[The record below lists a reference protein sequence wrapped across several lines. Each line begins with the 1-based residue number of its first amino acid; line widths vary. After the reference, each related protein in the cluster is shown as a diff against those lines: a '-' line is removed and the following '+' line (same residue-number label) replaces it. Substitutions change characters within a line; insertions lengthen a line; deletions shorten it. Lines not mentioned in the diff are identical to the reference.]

1 MRAIFPRRSISLK
14 GLTIKMKRQIYLDN
28 AATTK
33 IRPEAMAE
41 YVRVSENLWGN
52 PSSLH
57 SLGNDAEHVISAAK
71 QTILNTL
78 GAKDSDIIFTAS
90 GTEANNIAI
99 IGRAL
104 SKERYKKGAKII
116 TTHGEHASVSMP
128 LLELEKQGF
137 KVATLSTKGG
147 KIDMD
152 ELARELTKDVILVSV
167 MMVNNE
173 TGAVYNI
180 PAIARAVRAKCPEAI
195 LHVDATQG
203 YMKIPFTKA
212 GIGADLITISSHK
225 IEGPKGVGALIVGK
239 DVLKTRG
246 LAPIVHGGGQE
257 LGLRSGTENVPGV
270 AAFAEAARLAHSEL
284 SERIKKMSTLR
295 DRLVEKISTDERL
308 SEISLTLP
316 ENHAPHI
323 LNLTLPAIKSETMLH
338 YLSSEGIFVSSGSAC
353 SSNGGHVSSA
363 LTAYGRSSEDADS
376 SIRVS
381 FSASNTEDDV
391 DALCEALTKG
401 LEKLARIKR

>member
-1 MRAIFPRRSISLK
+1 
-14 GLTIKMKRQIYLDN
+14 MKRQIYLDN

-33 IRPEAMAE
+33 IRPEAME
-41 YVRVSENLWGN
+41 KYVSVSEEIWGN

-57 SLGNDAEHVISAAK
+57 SLGNDAERVISASK

-78 GAKDSDIIFTAS
+78 GAKDSEIIFTSS
-90 GTEANNIAI
+90 GTEANNIAV

-104 SKERYKKGAKII
+104 SKERYRKGSKIL
-116 TTHGEHASVSMP
+116 TTLGEHASVSAP
-128 LLELEKQGF
+128 TDELRKQGF
-137 KVATLSTKGG
+137 TVYNLSTKDG

-152 ELARELTKDVILVSV
+152 ELERELTPNVILVSV

-180 PAIARAVRAKCPEAI
+180 PAIARKMKAKCPEAI

-212 GIGADLITISSHK
+212 AIGADLITLSSHK
-225 IEGPKGVGALIVGK
+225 IEGPKGVGALVIGK
-239 DVLKTRG
+239 DVIKKRG
-246 LAPIVHGGGQE
+246 LSPIVYGGGQE
-257 LGLRSGTENVPGV
+257 LGLRSGTENVPGI
-270 AAFAEAARLAHSEL
+270 AAFAEAARLAHAEL
-284 SERIKKMSTLR
+284 KERISRTEALR
-295 DRLVEKISTDERL
+295 QRLIDKLANEPKL
-308 SEISLTLP
+308 SEISPTLP

-323 LNLTLPAIKSETMLH
+323 LNITLPSIKSETMLH

-353 SSNGGHVSSA
+353 SSNGGHLSSA
-363 LTAYGRSSEDADS
+363 LTAYGRTSEDADS
-376 SIRVS
+376 SIRIS
-381 FSASNTEDDV
+381 FSPSNTEDDV
-391 DALCEALTKG
+391 DALCEALARG